1 MTDVVLPVLDDLVGR
16 GLASQSTPDLAAH
29 LVGGRRTIY
38 CGFDPTAESL
48 HIGSLVPLLALRR
61 FQLAGHRPVAL
72 VGGATGLVGDP
83 SFKAQE
89 RSLNPGLLVAEWTES
104 IFRQVSRFLDTD
116 GPNAASVVNNLE
128 WFESMS
134 FIGFLRDV
142 GKHFSINTMINKD
155 SVRQRIDREGAGLSF
170 AEFSYM
176 LLQAYDFAELNRRY
190 GCTIQLGGSDQWGN
204 ITAGIDLCR
213 RLNSAQVHALTL
225 PLVTKA
231 DGTKFGKTESGTVWL
246 DPKKT
251 SPYAFF
257 QFWLNAGDAD
267 VYRFLAYFTFLPAAE
282 IGAVREHDSQASG
295 RPKAQRVL
303 AEEVTRLVHGAD
315 GLESAVRITD
325 ALFSG
330 AHHLLS
336 EQDLMQL
343 LLDGIPS
350 SLLGSDALQKP
361 LTGILVDAGL
371 ASSGKQAKDALS
383 NSALLINGL
392 VTNMEDNM
400 AAPRCFA
407 VERAMYGRF
416 FLARLGKRSYHL
428 FELV

>member
-1 MTDVVLPVLDDLVGR
+1 MTDPDLPVFDDLVAR
-16 GLASQSTPDLAAH
+16 GLVSQSTPDLATH
-29 LVGGRRTIY
+29 LAGARRTLY

-61 FQLAGHRPVAL
+61 FQLAGHRPIAL

-89 RSLNPGLLVAEWTES
+89 RSLNPGQLVGEWTAS

-116 GPNAASVVNNLE
+116 GPGAASVVNNLE

-134 FIGFLRDV
+134 LIDFLREV
-142 GKHFSINTMINKD
+142 GKHFSVNAMINKD

-190 GCTIQLGGSDQWGN
+190 GCSIQLGGSDQWGN

-213 RLNSAQVHALTL
+213 RLNSAHVQALTL

-231 DGTKFGKTESGTVWL
+231 DGSKFGKTESGTVWL
-246 DPKKT
+246 DPEKT
-251 SPYAFF
+251 SPYSFF
-257 QFWLNAGDAD
+257 QFWLNVSDLD
-267 VYRFLAYFTFLPAAE
+267 VYRFLGFFTFLSVEE
-282 IGAVREHDSQASG
+282 IAGIQELDATGPGKPR
-295 RPKAQRVL
+295 AQRVL
-303 AEEVTRLVHGAD
+303 AQEVTQLVHGVD
-315 GLESAVRITD
+315 GLGSAIRITD

-330 AHHLLS
+330 DHQRLS
-336 EQDLMQL
+336 ERDLLQL
-343 LLDGIPS
+343 RLDGMPS
-350 SLLGSDALQKP
+350 STLCREALEKP
-361 LTGILVDAGL
+361 ITGILVDAGL

-383 NSALLINGL
+383 NGAFLINGH
-392 VTNMEDNM
+392 VTGIDDNM
-400 AAPRCFA
+400 AAAKCFA
-407 VERAMYGRF
+407 LDRALYGRF
-416 FLARLGKRSYHL
+416 FIARLGKRSYHL
-428 FELV
+428 FDLA

>member
-1 MTDVVLPVLDDLVGR
+1 MTDVVLPVFDDLVGR
-16 GLASQSTPDLAAH
+16 GLVSQNTPDLGTH
-29 LVGGRRTIY
+29 LTGGRRTLY

-116 GPNAASVVNNLE
+116 GPNAALVVNNLE

-142 GKHFSINTMINKD
+142 GKYFSVNTMINKD

-176 LLQAYDFAELNRRY
+176 LLQAYDFAELHRRY

-213 RLNSAQVHALTL
+213 RLNSAHVQALTL

-251 SPYAFF
+251 SPYSFF
-257 QFWLNAGDAD
+257 QFWLMAGDAD
-267 VYRFLAYFTFLPAAE
+267 VYRFLAYFTFLPAEE
-282 IGAVREHDSQASG
+282 ISAVRESDLQASG
-295 RPKAQRVL
+295 RPRAQRLL
-303 AEEVTRLVHGAD
+303 AEEVTRLVHGAE

-330 AHHLLS
+330 VHHRLS

-350 SLLGSDALQKP
+350 SSLSSDALQKP
-361 LTGILVDAGL
+361 LTGILVDVGL

-383 NSALLINGL
+383 NSALLINGH
-392 VTNMEDNM
+392 VTSMEDNM

>member
-213 RLNSAQVHALTL
+213 RLNSAHVQALTL

-251 SPYAFF
+251 SPYSFF
-257 QFWLNAGDAD
+257 QFWLMAGDAD
-267 VYRFLAYFTFLPAAE
+267 VYRFLAYFTFIPAEE
-282 IGAVREHDSQASG
+282 ISAVRESDLQASG
-295 RPKAQRVL
+295 RPRAQRLL
-303 AEEVTRLVHGAD
+303 AEEVTRLVHGAE

-330 AHHLLS
+330 VHHRLS

-350 SLLGSDALQKP
+350 SSLSSDALQKP

-383 NSALLINGL
+383 NAALLINGH
-392 VTNMEDNM
+392 VTSMEDNM